1 MNRVCLSI
9 LVCALPLAAQTVRI
23 VQTNAAGDEA
33 HLIDP
38 ATNKVVLRIPNL
50 EAAHGTTSSP
60 DGSKVYFTVESNS
73 TVAAADTKTGKMVG
87 TVKLSGHPNNLAV
100 GKDGRYLYVGIAVA
114 PGAVDVIDTTTMKL
128 VKSIKVNGAVHNVY
142 VTPDGKFA
150 ISGSV
155 GSSVISVIDTATQE
169 VAWDLKLSAGIR
181 PMAIEAGPDGSTSRI
196 FAQLS
201 GLHGFA
207 VVDFKQR
214 KEVARITLP
223 TEPVNGKAESGAPS
237 HGIGVTPDKKYLV
250 SNSSVAQGI
259 FIYSMPDLKYIGFVK
274 TGQTPDWLTFTP
286 DSKMVYVANA
296 GINSVSAVDIVA
308 RKEVAKIPVGEVP
321 KRNGTVVIR

>member
-1 MNRVCLSI
+1 MSRVCLSI
-9 LVCALPLAAQTVRI
+9 LACALPLAAQNVRI
-23 VQTNAAGDEA
+23 VQTNSAGDEA

-38 ATNKVVLRIPNL
+38 ATNKVVLKIPGL
-50 EAAHGTTSSP
+50 EAAHGTTSAP
-60 DGSKVYFTVESNS
+60 DGSKVYFTVEGNS
-73 TVAAADTKTGKMVG
+73 TFAAADTKTGKILAS
-87 TVKLSGHPNNLAV
+87 VKLSGHPNNLAV
-100 GKDGRYLYVGIAVA
+100 SKDGKFVYVGIAVA
-114 PGAVDVIDTTTMKL
+114 PGAVDVIDTTTWKN
-128 VKSIKVNGAVHNVY
+128 VRSIKVNGAVHNVY

-150 ISGSV
+150 VSGSV
-155 GSSVISVIDTATQE
+155 GSSVITVIDTATQE
-169 VAWDLKLSAGIR
+169 VAWDLKMSAGIR
-181 PMAIEAGPDGSTSRI
+181 PMAIEAGPDGSTSRL
-196 FAQLS
+196 FVQLS

-223 TEPVNGKAESGAPS
+223 TEPVNGKAESGAPA
-237 HGIGVTPDKKYLV
+237 HGIGVTPDGKYLV
-250 SNSSVAQGI
+250 SNSSVAQGV

-296 GINSVSAVDIVA
+296 GINSVSAVDIAA